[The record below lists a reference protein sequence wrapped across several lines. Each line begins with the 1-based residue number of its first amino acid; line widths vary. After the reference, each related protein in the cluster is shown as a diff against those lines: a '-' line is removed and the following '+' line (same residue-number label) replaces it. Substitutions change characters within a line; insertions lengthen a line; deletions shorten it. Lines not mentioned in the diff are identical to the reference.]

1 VIGLHDDGGS
11 TFDKNFNTFGTVP
24 SDSSEDC
31 RVTTLWENEI
41 KRMMDRDSDAVG
53 RCRTS
58 SN

>member
-53 RCRTS
+53 R
-58 SN
+58 